1 MRLQKHGA
9 AGMRVCRDA
18 ETEEC
23 GDVHIQGC
31 RDAACTIWSHF
42 PAVSH
47 TWGGG
52 RGGGRGRNVCLWSC
66 ILLLTICISEMGLC
80 LSSIST
86 LFCGCLPC
94 SGPLPM
100 ERCSRGTRK
109 ALRRERGGWC
119 GAGIRTVL
127 LGKSGDVEL

>member
-1 MRLQKHGA
+1 MCTYKD
-9 AGMRVCRDA
+9 AGMLRAPSGVISPQC
-18 ETEEC
+18 
-23 GDVHIQGC
+23 
-31 RDAACTIWSHF
+31 
-42 PAVSH
+42 H
-47 TWGGG
+47 THRGGG
-52 RGGGRGRNVCLWSC
+52 RRGGRGRNVCLWSC

-86 LFCGCLPC
+86 LFRRCLPC

-109 ALRRERGGWC
+109 ALRRERGGGWC